1 MRRRGFRPKC
11 KNGWPGKVTLSAKS
25 RTHPRRLHPWVFKK
39 WETRV
44 VHAQNIYFF
53 CLDWSRHQRKDID
66 RPLRDD
72 GPPSR
77 SAPETQKALTALH
90 YCCTRWHANKPH
102 AHTFVGGRY
111 SPLPTNPGH
120 DTRNTIVDHHA
131 RQRTDSGAGGPP
143 LQSPQLNEWID
154 IHQKMSTT
162 PPEPPKRG
170 TSPNRR

>member
-1 MRRRGFRPKC
+1 MVNNAPSGFRPKC

-53 CLDWSRHQRKDID
+53 CLAWSRHQRKDID

-102 AHTFVGGRY
+102 AHTFVGGGGLLAAANKSRTRHTKYY
-111 SPLPTNPGH
+111 SRSSRETEDG
-120 DTRNTIVDHHA
+120 
-131 RQRTDSGAGGPP
+131 QRGWVAPP
-143 LQSPQLNEWID
+143 RQSPQLNEWID

-162 PPEPPKRG
+162 PP
-170 TSPNRR
+170 